1 MAIYFDNAASMK
13 TRAEAL
19 AAAMPYL
26 AEEYGNPSSLHS
38 PGLSAKK
45 AIQKAREDIATCLW
59 CRPNEIVFTSGGTES
74 ANLAIKGF
82 FEANCERGK
91 HIITTNIEHH
101 AVSGSIEWLRRQG
114 AEVTI
119 LSVDGEG
126 LITAEQIEA
135 AIRPD
140 TILIAIQFAN
150 NEIGTVQPV
159 AKIAAVAK
167 RYGIA
172 FFTDAVQAV
181 GHLPF
186 AMGSTV
192 GAGKLPVG
200 STSRDYEGVTML
212 SASAHKFGGPKGVGF
227 LFVREGT
234 KLVPQ
239 MHGGPQ
245 EMRLRAG
252 TENVPGI
259 VGMATALI
267 ISCRELRENMARMT
281 ALRNAMMDRILEEIP
296 DSRVNGSRASRLAG
310 NVSVSLAGV
319 EAASVLVL
327 MDMAG
332 IACSGGS
339 ACTSAE
345 GRVSHVIEA
354 IGVPQGY
361 QNGTV
366 RFTFSGDTTREDVDA
381 AVQALEEAVRKL
393 RKQANYSAYE
403 SII

>member
-1 MAIYFDNAASMK
+1 MAIYLDNAASMK

-59 CRPNEIVFTSGGTES
+59 CKPSEIVFTSGGTES
-74 ANLAIKGF
+74 DNLAIKGF

-101 AVSGSIEWLRRQG
+101 AVSGSIEWLHRQG
-114 AEVTI
+114 AEVTV
-119 LSVDGEG
+119 LPVDGEG
-126 LITAEQIEA
+126 LVTAAQVAA

-150 NEIGTVQPV
+150 NEIGTVQP
-159 AKIAAVAK
+159 IAEIASVAK
-167 RYGIA
+167 RRGIA

-181 GHLPF
+181 GHVPF
-186 AMGSTV
+186 ALGSSE
-192 GAGKLPVG
+192 GAGKRPAGDTPYNYLG
-200 STSRDYEGVTML
+200 ITML
-212 SASAHKFGGPKGVGF
+212 AGAAHKFGGPKGVGF

-234 KLVPQ
+234 KLAPQ
-239 MHGGPQ
+239 MHGGAQ

-252 TENVPGI
+252 TEHVAGI
-259 VGMATALI
+259 VGMAAALVA
-267 ISCRELRENMARMT
+267 SCRELRESSRRVR
-281 ALRNAMMDRILEEIP
+281 ALRDEMFDRILAEIP
-296 DSRVNGSRASRLAG
+296 DSRANGSRTNRLPG
-310 NVSVSLAGV
+310 NVSVSFAGV

-339 ACTSAE
+339 ACTSAS
-345 GRVSHVIEA
+345 GTVSHVIEA
-354 IGVPQGY
+354 LQVPQEY
-361 QNGTV
+361 ENGTI
-366 RFTFSGDTTREDVDA
+366 RMTISSSTTRAEIDA
-381 AVQALEEAVRKL
+381 AVNALVGIVAKL
-393 RKQANYSAYE
+393 RAGR
-403 SII
+403 

>member
-1 MAIYFDNAASMK
+1 MAIYLDNAASMK

-59 CRPNEIVFTSGGTES
+59 CKPSEIVFTSGGTES
-74 ANLAIKGF
+74 DNLAIKGY
-82 FEANCERGK
+82 FEANCARGK

-101 AVSGSIEWLRRQG
+101 AVGGSIAWLRGMG
-114 AEVTI
+114 AEVTV
-119 LSVDGEG
+119 LPVNGDG
-126 LITAEQIEA
+126 LVSASQVAA

-150 NEIGTVQPV
+150 NEIGTIQPV
-159 AKIAAVAK
+159 AEIAAVAK
-167 RYGIA
+167 ERGVA

-181 GHLPF
+181 GHVPF
-186 AMGSTV
+186 ALGSAE
-192 GAGKLPVG
+192 GAGKLPTGV
-200 STSRDYEGVTML
+200 TSQDYAGITML
-212 SASAHKFGGPKGVGF
+212 SASAHKFGGPQGAGF

-234 KLVPQ
+234 KLAPQ

-252 TENVPGI
+252 TENVPG
-259 VGMATALI
+259 VAGMAAALI
-267 ISCRELRENMARMT
+267 ASCRELRETSRRLRTMRDWMIAAIT
-281 ALRNAMMDRILEEIP
+281 AEIP
-296 DSRVNGSRASRLAG
+296 DVRVNGSRANRLSG
-310 NVSVSLAGV
+310 NVSVSFTGV
-319 EAASVLVL
+319 EAASLLVL

-345 GRVSHVIEA
+345 GKTSHVIEA
-354 IGVPQGY
+354 IGVPAEQK
-361 QNGTV
+361 NGTIRFSLSGEETKEDLEYVVKTLADCV
-366 RFTFSGDTTREDVDA
+366 RR
-381 AVQALEEAVRKL
+381 L
-393 RKQANYSAYE
+393 SAE
-403 SII
+403 RGGQ

>member
-1 MAIYFDNAASMK
+1 MAIYLDNAASMK

-59 CRPNEIVFTSGGTES
+59 CKPSEIVFTSGGTES
-74 ANLAIKGF
+74 DNLAVKGY

-101 AVSGSIEWLRRQG
+101 AVSGSIEWLRRHG
-114 AEVTI
+114 AEVTV
-119 LSVDGEG
+119 LAVDGEG
-126 LITAEQIEA
+126 LITAEQVEA

-140 TILIAIQFAN
+140 TILIAILFAN

-159 AKIAAVAK
+159 AEIAAVAK
-167 RYGIA
+167 RHGIA

-186 AMGSTV
+186 AMGSSV

-234 KLVPQ
+234 KLAPQ

-259 VGMATALI
+259 VGMAAALVA
-267 ISCRELRENMARMT
+267 SCRHLRDVMARLSV
-281 ALRNAMMDRILEEIP
+281 LRNVMMDRILAEIP
-296 DSRVNGSRASRLAG
+296 DSRVNGSRTSRLPG
-310 NVSVSLAGV
+310 NVSVSFAGV

-345 GRVSHVIEA
+345 GKVSHVIEA
-354 IGVPQGY
+354 IGVPQEY

-366 RFTFSGDTTREDVDA
+366 RFTFSEDTTKEDLDT
-381 AVQALEEAVRKL
+381 AVLALAETVKKRRK
-393 RKQANYSAYE
+393 
-403 SII
+403 

>member
-1 MAIYFDNAASMK
+1 MAIYLDNAASMK

-59 CRPNEIVFTSGGTES
+59 CKPSEIVFTSGGTES
-74 ANLAIKGF
+74 DNLAIKGF

-101 AVSGSIEWLRRQG
+101 AVSGSIEWLHRQG
-114 AEVTI
+114 AEVTA
-119 LSVDGEG
+119 LPVDGEG
-126 LITAEQIEA
+126 LVTAAQVAA

-150 NEIGTVQPV
+150 NEIGTVQPIAEIASV
-159 AKIAAVAK
+159 AKC
-167 RYGIA
+167 RGIA

-181 GHLPF
+181 GHVPF
-186 AMGSTV
+186 ALGSSE
-192 GAGKLPVG
+192 GAGKLPAG
-200 STSRDYEGVTML
+200 DTPYNYLGITML
-212 SASAHKFGGPKGVGF
+212 AGAAHKFGGPKGVGF

-234 KLVPQ
+234 KLAPQ
-239 MHGGPQ
+239 MHGGAQ

-252 TENVPGI
+252 TEHVAGI
-259 VGMATALI
+259 VGMAAALI
-267 ISCRELRENMARMT
+267 ASCRELRESSRRVR
-281 ALRNAMMDRILEEIP
+281 ALRDAMFDRILAEIS
-296 DSRVNGSRASRLAG
+296 DSRANGSRTNRLPG
-310 NVSVSLAGV
+310 NVSVSFAGV

-339 ACTSAE
+339 ACTSAS
-345 GRVSHVIEA
+345 GTVSHVIEA
-354 IGVPQGY
+354 LQVPQEY
-361 QNGTV
+361 ENGTI
-366 RFTFSGDTTREDVDA
+366 RMTISTETTRAEIDA
-381 AVQALEEAVRKL
+381 AVTALVGIITKL
-393 RKQANYSAYE
+393 RVGR
-403 SII
+403 

>member
-1 MAIYFDNAASMK
+1 MAIYLDNAASMK
-13 TRAEAL
+13 TRSEAL

-26 AEEYGNPSSLHS
+26 TAEYGNPSSLHS

-59 CRPNEIVFTSGGTES
+59 CKPNEIVFTSGGTES
-74 ANLAIKGF
+74 DNLAVKGF
-82 FEANCERGK
+82 FEANRERGK

-101 AVSGSIEWLRRQG
+101 AVSGSIEWLCRQG
-114 AEVTI
+114 AEVTV
-119 LSVDGEG
+119 LPVDGEG
-126 LITAEQIEA
+126 LITAKQVEA

-150 NEIGTVQPV
+150 NEIGTVQPI
-159 AKIAAVAK
+159 AEIAATAK
-167 RYGIA
+167 QRGIA

-186 AMGSTV
+186 AMGSSV
-192 GAGKLPVG
+192 GAGKLPIG
-200 STSRDYEGVTML
+200 STSRDYEGITML
-212 SASAHKFGGPKGVGF
+212 SAAAHKFGGPKGVGF

-234 KLVPQ
+234 KLAPQ

-259 VGMATALI
+259 VGMAAALI
-267 ISCRELRENMARMT
+267 ASCRELRESMVRMN
-281 ALRNAMMDRILEEIP
+281 ALRSVMTDRVLAEIP
-296 DSRVNGSRASRLAG
+296 DSRVNGSLTHRLSG
-310 NVSVSLAGV
+310 NISFSFAGV

-332 IACSGGS
+332 VACSGGS

-345 GRVSHVIEA
+345 GKVSHVIEA
-354 IGVPQGY
+354 IGVPQEY
-361 QNGTV
+361 RNGTV
-366 RFTFSGDTTREDVDA
+366 RFTLSGDTTSADVDA
-381 AVQALEEAVRKL
+381 AVQALVNSVRKL
-393 RKQANYSAYE
+393 RH
-403 SII
+403 I